1 MELVVDANV
10 IIAGF
15 LKSATTRS
23 LLLDDRLILSA
34 PEHTLTESE
43 KVLRSARLR
52 KKLKGLSQA
61 EVTSLLDQLTARI
74 RMVPAISYRHHLK
87 EAHQL
92 APHPEDAPYLAL
104 ALHLGVPLW
113 SNDADLA
120 RQPDVVVHPTMK
132 LLELLA
138 R

>member
-1 MELVVDANV
+1 
-10 IIAGF
+10 
-15 LKSATTRS
+15 
-23 LLLDDRLILSA
+23 
-34 PEHTLTESE
+34 
-43 KVLRSARLR
+43 
-52 KKLKGLSQA
+52 
-61 EVTSLLDQLTARI
+61 
-74 RMVPAISYRHHLK
+74 MVPEISYRHHLK

>member
-15 LKSATTRS
+15 LKAATTRS
-23 LLLDDRLILSA
+23 LLLDERLILSA
-34 PEHTLTESE
+34 PEHTLTESA
-43 KVLRSARLR
+43 KVLRSARLH

-61 EVTSLLDQLTARI
+61 EATSLLDQLTARI
-74 RMVPAISYRHHLK
+74 RMVPEASYRSRLK

-113 SNDADLA
+113 SNDAALA
-120 RQPDVVVHPTMK
+120 RQPDVVVYPTTQ

>member
-52 KKLKGLSQA
+52 KKLKGLSQV

-74 RMVPAISYRHHLK
+74 RMVPEISYRHHLK

>member
-1 MELVVDANV
+1 MELVVDANIV
-10 IIAGF
+10 LAGF

-23 LLLDDRLILSA
+23 LLLDERLTLAA
-34 PEHTLTESE
+34 PEHTLAESE

-52 KKLKGLSQA
+52 KRLKGLPQA
-61 EVTSLLDQLTARI
+61 EAKSLLHQLTARVRI
-74 RMVPAISYRHHLK
+74 VPEASYRHRLK
-87 EAHQL
+87 EAHRL

-120 RQPDVVVHPTMK
+120 RQPDVVVYPTS
-132 LLELLA
+132 ELLDLLA
-138 R
+138 W

>member
-1 MELVVDANV
+1 MELVVDAN
-10 IIAGF
+10 IIVAGF

-23 LLLDDRLILSA
+23 LLLDEQLVLSA

-43 KVLRSARLR
+43 NVLRSPRLR
-52 KKLKGLSQA
+52 KKLKGVSRA
-61 EVTSLLDQLTARI
+61 EAKSLLDQLIARI
-74 RMVPAISYRHHLK
+74 RIVPEVSYRHRLK

-120 RQPDVVVHPTMK
+120 RQPDVVVYPTMK
-132 LLELLA
+132 LLELLV